1 VKDAKVTLFLDLT
14 NPQALELFPL
24 IFAYNHVVTESVRAM
39 RAGNTAS
46 VVGLQVPLQELRRE
60 LERRGVL
67 GYFLKLKGLETQRL
81 LEKAEGGPDER
92 SLN

>member
-1 VKDAKVTLFLDLT
+1 MTLSLDLT
-14 NPQALELFPL
+14 NPRALELFPL

-60 LERRGVL
+60 LERRGVF

-81 LEKAEGGPDER
+81 LEKAEGGPDEH